1 MNFIAA
7 RRIIAMHENRGIGQ
21 LSEIPRPARMIEND
35 FLI

>member
-7 RRIIAMHENRGIGQ
+7 RRIITTHTNRGIGQ
-21 LSEIPRPARMIEND
+21 LSEIPRPTRMIEND